1 MQTKESTYGKTLT
14 RRELAQLL
22 YPELGSS
29 GEAYRFVSVFF
40 DTMAEQLIKDREL
53 KIHGFGKFRCLDKKA
68 RVGRNPK
75 TGKEVIISARRVV
88 SFVAGGRFKRMM
100 IHGEDGG
107 A

>member
-1 MQTKESTYGKTLT
+1 MQTQTNDEKTLT

-40 DTMAEQLIKDREL
+40 DTLTEQLVQYKEL
-53 KIHGFGKFRCLDKKA
+53 KIHGFGKFRCIDKKA
-68 RVGRNPK
+68 RIGRNPK
-75 TGKEVIISARRVV
+75 TGEEVVISARRVV
-88 SFVAGGRFKRMM
+88 SFVAGGQFKRMM
-100 IHGEDGG
+100 IHSEDGG